1 MKIDKFN
8 LLRIFCI
15 IIFEIIAINFSLF
28 LSFLIRFE
36 NYFDFNSYNLS
47 DALLLFNLFYIS
59 SFLLIRNFRQSF
71 KYFSVHLN
79 LKYYLFTFINAIL
92 LLIISFQFENI
103 FLPKS
108 IPIIFLL
115 VFIILGISSRYII
128 SIFLRQ
134 IYLQTKSKNQ
144 RAAYFIHDYNSLN
157 YLDYLISV
165 SRFNIVFLF
174 SDKSIFI
181 NRFFFNLKVFPFS
194 ELEQN
199 LLKHN
204 VDNIFCS
211 KKKIDS
217 KNFDEIFNILSKNK
231 LRVID
236 FKNDLD
242 LNNELFNSPSDSQIL
257 NKNIRNRNLNLNSNY
272 IKDKV
277 VLLTGCGGT
286 IGKNLLKHILELKPK
301 LVIALDSSEISLFN
315 SKEQYLNSKI
325 ILWKLIDI
333 KEIRDLLKIFEKF
346 KIDIIFHAAAYK
358 HVDLA
363 EDNVSEV
370 IKNNFFGT
378 KNITDLFFK
387 FNCSKFIFI
396 STDKA
401 VKPTNVM
408 GASKL
413 LCEQYLRSYDLYK
426 NKKRKQIYI
435 VRFGNVASS
444 SGSALTIFREK
455 ISRFSPIEIRNKD
468 ATRYFMIIEE
478 AVKLVIFVGSLNKSH
493 NIYALDMGKPYNILK
508 ITKRMINLS
517 GLRYTFRAK
526 KKNFIQLKIT
536 NLKKGEKLHEEV
548 FLGKNLKKIQENKY
562 IFTAEEPILNYKKLE
577 KQINFMKKNLENL
590 ENLKLKKLL
599 MKIIK

>member
-8 LLRIFCI
+8 LFRIFCI
-15 IIFEIIAINFSLF
+15 IIFEVIIINFSLF
-28 LSFLIRFE
+28 LAFIIRFE
-36 NYFDFNSYNLS
+36 NYNYFNIYNLN
-47 DALLLFNLFYIS
+47 DAFLLFNLFYIS
-59 SFLLIRNFRQSF
+59 SFLLLRNFRQSF
-71 KYFSVHLN
+71 KYFSIHLN
-79 LKYYLFTFINAIL
+79 LKYYLINFLNAVL
-92 LLIISFQFENI
+92 LFLISLQFENI

-108 IPIIFLL
+108 ISIIFLL
-115 VFIILGISSRYII
+115 VFSIISVSSRYIL

-134 IYLQTKSKNQ
+134 IYLETRSKNK

-157 YLDYLISV
+157 YFDYLINV
-165 SRFNIVFLF
+165 SRFKIVFLF
-174 SDKSIFI
+174 SDKSIFT

-199 LLKHN
+199 LVKYK

-211 KKKIDS
+211 KKKIKTD
-217 KNFDEIFNILSKNK
+217 NLDEIFKILLKNK
-231 LRVID
+231 YRAID

-242 LNNELFNSPSDSQIL
+242 LNNELFNSPSDAQLLDKKTI
-257 NKNIRNRNLNLNSNY
+257 NKNLNLKSNY
-272 IKDKV
+272 IKNKV
-277 VLLTGCGGT
+277 VLITGCGGT
-286 IGKNLLKHILELKPK
+286 IGKNLLKYILELKPK

-315 SKEQYLNSKI
+315 SKEQYLNNKRI
-325 ILWKLIDI
+325 VWKLIDI
-333 KEIRDLLKIFEKF
+333 KEKKDLLRIFEKF
-346 KIDIIFHAAAYK
+346 KIDIIFHTAAYK

-363 EDNVSEV
+363 EDNASEV

-387 FNCSKFIFI
+387 FNCSKFVFI

-413 LCEQYLRSYDLYK
+413 LCEQYLRSCGLNE
-426 NKKRKQIYI
+426 NKKNKQIYI

-444 SGSALTIFREK
+444 SGSALTKFREK
-455 ISRFSPIEIRNKD
+455 INEFSSIEVRHKD

-478 AVKLVIFVGSLNKSH
+478 AAKLVIFVGSLNKSN
-493 NIYALDMGKPYNILK
+493 NIYALDMGKPYNILE
-508 ITKRMINLS
+508 ITKKMINLS
-517 GLRYTFRAK
+517 GLRYTFK
-526 KKNFIQLKIT
+526 KQKKNFIQLKIT

-548 FLGKNLKKIQENKY
+548 FLGRKLRKIHENQSIY
-562 IFTAEEPILNYKKLE
+562 TAEEPILNYKKLK
-577 KQINFMKKNLENL
+577 KQINFIKNNLENF
-590 ENLKLKKLL
+590 ENLKLKKLI